1 MDILKSL
8 ASLGGR
14 TAANV
19 ARGAADIPQQLYS
32 LARIPLNFATEK
44 ITGETM
50 PERLPGVYGEPELTE
65 SVIKPLARATIGE
78 EQLQPQGSLDEII
91 QRVAYG
97 AAPSALIGGVVGGAK
112 GALSA
117 LSPKAISSSLV
128 GSAGIQAAQEADLPL
143 PIQFVAGLTS
153 EALFN
158 KGLNKLNQKLKKGPM
173 LQPGSLEDLAQTAK
187 RKYYGEVE
195 GLSGQ
200 KVKVGAADYA
210 QDLKSLRKKILD
222 DTSVDTRAQSQLT
235 ENIQTYLKDLKK
247 GSLTGSQA
255 FKRRTELN
263 DLIRNSTGKEK
274 QYYEAIK
281 NKLTPKLDALKESSP
296 SFAKNIDAGDAV
308 LKAVEFPKT
317 FERAAESYGKIGKA
331 LNNPLAYSVASA
343 PFAYWMSG
351 GDVLT
356 SVGASVAGY
365 AGAKIAGK
373 GAQIAGFMADPVT
386 QKILLNA
393 TKNVV
398 MDKLPQAAKYYSQL
412 NERADKF
419 ESQQEKRQKTLKDF
433 EKTVKSKG
441 ERTRREKRT
450 RYL

>member
-65 SVIKPLARATIGE
+65 SVIKPIARATIGE
-78 EQLQPQGSLDEII
+78 EQLQSQGPLDEII

-97 AAPSALIGGVVGGAK
+97 VAPSALIGGIAGGAK
-112 GALSA
+112 GAISA

-128 GSAGIQAAQEADLPL
+128 GSAGMQAAQEADLPL
-143 PIQFVAGLTS
+143 PVQFVAGLTS

-158 KGLNKLNQKLKKGPM
+158 KGLNKLNQRLKKGPQV
-173 LQPGSLEDLAQTAK
+173 QPGSLEDLAQSAK
-187 RKYYGEVE
+187 EKYYGEIE
-195 GLSGQ
+195 GSIGQ
-200 KVKVGAADYA
+200 KVKVAAADYA
-210 QDLKSLRKKILD
+210 KDLKQLRKKILD
-222 DTSVDTRAQSQLT
+222 DTSVQSGKSGLI
-235 ENIQTYLKDLKK
+235 ESIDTYLKDLKN
-247 GSLTGSQA
+247 GSLTGAQA
-255 FKRRTELN
+255 FKRRTQLN
-263 DLIRNSTGKEK
+263 ENIRNFHGKER
-274 QYYEAIK
+274 QYYEAIRE
-281 NKLTPKLDALKESSP
+281 KLIPKIDQLKKVSP
-296 SFAKNIDAGDAV
+296 GFAKNLDAGDAI
-308 LKAVEFPKT
+308 LKAVKFPET
-317 FERAAESYGKIGKA
+317 FVSAAESYGKIGKA
-331 LNNPLAYSVASA
+331 LKNPLAYSVASA

-365 AGAKIAGK
+365 TGAKIAGK
-373 GAQIAGFMADPVT
+373 GAEIAGFMADPVT

-419 ESQQEKRQKTLKDF
+419 ESKQNQRQKTLKDF

-441 ERTRREKRT
+441 DRPRREKRT